1 MATLKEIRLRIKSV
15 ATTQQTTR
23 AMKMVAA
30 SKLRKAQDAI
40 TNLRPYANKISEM
53 MGHILQGSEGEIV
66 SPYGE
71 IREVKNV
78 LHVVITSNRG
88 LCGAFNTAI
97 IRLSQ
102 SSIENDFAELTRKNG
117 SKVMC
122 IGKKGYD
129 IYSKRGLP
137 LVGENNDVFTKLSF
151 DSVNVLAD
159 QVMKGFLEGDW
170 DKVVLYYNKFQNVAT
185 QIRTIEDFLPIS
197 VNSDDLISKAE
208 TKSKKGDTSHKPA
221 QNIDFKFEPQ
231 KEEIL
236 VELIPKILKVQFYKA
251 ILESNVSEHGARMVA
266 MDNATENANELLKEL
281 KIGFNKARQA
291 AITKEILEIV
301 GGAEALSGGN

>member
-1 MATLKEIRLRIKSV
+1 MPSLKDIRLRIKSV
-15 ATTQQTTR
+15 STTQQTTK

-40 TNLRPYANKISEM
+40 INLRPYADKISEM
-53 MGHILQGSEGEIV
+53 MSHILQSFEGEV
-66 SPYGE
+66 MSPYAE
-71 IREVKNV
+71 VREVKNI

-102 SSIENDFAELTRKNG
+102 NAIESEFADISRYG
-117 SKVMC
+117 SNKVMC

-129 IYSKRGLP
+129 IYSKKEIKRI
-137 LVGENNDVFTKLSF
+137 GENNDLFSKLSF
-151 DSVNVLAD
+151 DNVNALAD
-159 QVMKGFLEGDW
+159 QVLSGFINGEW

-185 QIRTIEDFLPIS
+185 QIRTQEVFLPIS
-197 VNSDDLISKAE
+197 ASSEDLLTNNPAKNKSNTTTPTVNA
-208 TKSKKGDTSHKPA
+208 
-221 QNIDFKFEPQ
+221 DFKFEPDKDQ
-231 KEEIL
+231 IL
-236 VELIPKILKVQFYKA
+236 SDLIPKILRIRFYRA

-301 GGAEALSGGN
+301 GGAEALSGSK